1 VLWHKGRV
9 RGESIR
15 VERAEGSVDAV
26 NGKYF
31 TIDEVCGLLG
41 ISRPTLNAYREK
53 HGIDSVKVKGRVL
66 LKKVDVLKLL
76 YLPLRPEQPKAD
88 LTVLSDFAVEAVEV
102 ATGVFDLRRIGVIDP
117 FGAICLLCCLRNRI
131 DQKQHVYLLTGRD
144 SASFSLHGMNFFGE
158 LTRVGSEY
166 VHYDEH
172 VLDDVSLA
180 NPEII
185 TPLHLVGYRGGEKGL
200 LDDIYA
206 RLRIQGFSEDLC
218 ASLGWTLGELAD
230 NATTHAGGPCY
241 FVLSSMVGPVKFL
254 TLTIGDTGA
263 GIPVT
268 LKTNPSY
275 SELSDFEAFVNA
287 FKSDVTSWDAAH
299 KRGKGLND
307 LLAIAKGNGSWVRAE
322 TNGMGLFFDF
332 REGAD
337 SIAVRD
343 AGAGNSGTRYS
354 MVLIDTQF
362 EYVTKKEVN
371 ASLDA
376 FLEKL

>member
-1 VLWHKGRV
+1 
-9 RGESIR
+9 
-15 VERAEGSVDAV
+15 V
-26 NGKYF
+26 NGEYF
-31 TIDEVCGLLG
+31 TIDEVCELLG
-41 ISRPTLNAYREK
+41 VSRPTLNAYRKK
-53 HGIDSVKVKGRVL
+53 HDIGSVKVKGRVL
-66 LKKVDVLKLL
+66 LKKVDVLKLMH
-76 YLPLRPEQPKAD
+76 LPLRPEQTRID

-102 ATGVFDLRRIGVIDP
+102 APGVFDLRRIGVIDP
-117 FGAICLLCCLRNRI
+117 FGAICLLCYMRNRI
-131 DQKQHVYLLTGRD
+131 DQKQHVYMLIGRD

-172 VLDDVSLA
+172 ILEDVNPS

-185 TPLHLVGYRGGEKGL
+185 TPLHLIGYRGGEKGL

-241 FVLSSMVGPVKFL
+241 FVLSSTVGPYKFL

-268 LKTNPSY
+268 LKTNSSY
-275 SELSDFEAFVNA
+275 ADLSDFEAFVSA
-287 FKSDVTSWDAAH
+287 FKSDVTSWDAVH

-307 LLAIAKGNGSWVRAE
+307 LLAIAKGNSSWVRAE

-332 REGAD
+332 REGSD
-337 SIAVRD
+337 RIAARD

-362 EYVTKKEVN
+362 EYVTKRELN
-371 ASLDA
+371 ALLDA

>member
-1 VLWHKGRV
+1 MN
-9 RGESIR
+9 GE
-15 VERAEGSVDAV
+15 
-26 NGKYF
+26 YF
-31 TIDEVCGLLG
+31 TIDEACGLLAV
-41 ISRPTLNAYREK
+41 SRPTLDAYRER
-53 HGIDSVKVKGRVL
+53 HDIDSVKVKGRVL

-76 YLPLRPEQPKAD
+76 HLPLQPDQPKTD

-102 ATGVFDLRRIGVIDP
+102 APGVFDIRRIGVIDP
-117 FGAICLLCCLRNRI
+117 FGAICLLCYLRNRI
-131 DQKQHVYLLTGRD
+131 DQKQHVYILAGRD
-144 SASFSLHGMNFFGE
+144 SASFSLHGMNFFTE

-172 VLDDVSLA
+172 ILEDVSLTH
-180 NPEII
+180 PEII
-185 TPLHLVGYRGGEKGL
+185 TPLHLIGYRGGEKGL

-241 FVLSSMVGPVKFL
+241 FALSSMVGPYKFL

-263 GIPVT
+263 GIPRT
-268 LKTNPSY
+268 LKTNARY
-275 SELSDFEAFVNA
+275 TDLSDFQAFVSA
-287 FKSDVTSWDAAH
+287 FKSDVTSWGAEH

-307 LLAIAKGNGSWVRAE
+307 LLAIAKGNDSWVRAE

-332 REGAD
+332 REGTGR
-337 SIAVRD
+337 IAARD

-354 MVLIDTQF
+354 MVLIDTKF
-362 EYVTKKEVN
+362 EYVTKKEIN
-371 ASLDA
+371 AFLDA